1 MFVTCQWCCLQ
12 QFTWL
17 VLSLSCSWGDVIWS
31 GQCHD
36 TWGPEVHHR
45 GCARSGS
52 SAEDCDKEVKRYK
65 GEKVKGHMDK
75 ASKKNKKGRC
85 ALKQKGTQLASSAA
99 SPDIYEGW
107 SHRHAMKRTRHVN
120 ITVKV
125 TNWHAR
131 LHPKVCKSIGIAWVI
146 RKHAW

>member
-1 MFVTCQWCCLQ
+1 
-12 QFTWL
+12 
-17 VLSLSCSWGDVIWS
+17 
-31 GQCHD
+31 
-36 TWGPEVHHR
+36 
-45 GCARSGS
+45 
-52 SAEDCDKEVKRYK
+52 
-65 GEKVKGHMDK
+65 MDK

-99 SPDIYEGW
+99 SPDIYNGW

-131 LHPKVCKSIGIAWVI
+131 LHPKVCNSIGIAWVM
-146 RKHAW
+146 RKNARWFLKSFFQILIHIEFADLVGT